1 MQKKIDERKSG
12 AFLLLSKNLNLSK
25 ISQNLRKIVKKKNFL
40 DLKFEENSQTSKKLE
55 KTLKTFEKFEKNI
68 KAGVKILSKAC
79 FGRISETFHFI
90 KFIFAIESGMF
101 KQSRN
106 EDISLDESQKS
117 FDSNSSRKKVFK
129 RKKTISG
136 MIQKFSVFLNLL
148 QSVERK
154 QRQKYY
160 LKLIKIISVP
170 NSKIQKFVKFLADKE
185 SFERNSKKKFGFFR
199 IKRFL
204 YKKKQLKQA
213 FDLLFRNLLKDIKF
227 RYSSCIGQ

>member
-1 MQKKIDERKSG
+1 MH
-12 AFLLLSKNLNLSK
+12 FLY
-25 ISQNLRKIVKKKNFL
+25 
-40 DLKFEENSQTSKKLE
+40 LKFEENSQTSKKLE

-90 KFIFAIESGMF
+90 KFRFAIESGMF